1 MATMKEAH
9 VHADTSVT
17 IHDVPIP
24 TINHPSQILIK
35 VMAASCN
42 PKDWK
47 MATGNL
53 MTISACPNSGDDI
66 AGIVDS
72 VGDDVHDF
80 KVGDRVA
87 ALHELG
93 APFGSYAEYAIA
105 YNWTTFHLGKDTSF
119 EEGSTVPMAALMAS
133 IGLFAMLGVTPG
145 PWAPRTDTP
154 VVVYGAASAVGSAV
168 VRLAQIADVHPL
180 ICVAGNGIPFVETLI
195 DRSKGDVIIDH
206 RRGSDAV
213 VEGIRKALN
222 RRKLEYAFDAIS
234 ENQSHHN
241 FVKLLDSN
249 TGKVSFVLGGHR
261 EDIPDGI
268 QQSTTMAGSLWKE
281 LRPLGKRDRLGMG
294 TGGRDFGFA
303 YSRMIGRWLQQ
314 EKLKIHPHE
323 VVEGGLRGLETALK
337 TLRGGKS
344 SAVKFVIR
352 IPDTPNLKEGNK
364 G

>member
-1 MATMKEAH
+1 MKEAH

-17 IHDVPIP
+17 LHDVPIP
-24 TINHPSQILIK
+24 TITHPSQILIK

-53 MTISACPNSGDDI
+53 MTISKCPNSGDDI
-66 AGIVDS
+66 AGIVEA

-105 YNWTTFHLGKDTSF
+105 HNWTTFHLGKNTSF
-119 EEGSTVPMAALMAS
+119 EEGATVPMAALMAS
-133 IGLFAMLGVTPG
+133 IGLFAMLGVAPG
-145 PWAPRTDTP
+145 PWAPRIDTP
-154 VVVYGAASAVGSAV
+154 VMIYGAASAVGSAV
-168 VRLAQIADVHPL
+168 IRIAQIADVHPL
-180 ICVAGNGIPFVETLI
+180 ICVAGNGIAFVETLI
-195 DRSKGDVIIDH
+195 NKDKGDVLIDY
-206 RRGSDAV
+206 RGGPEAV
-213 VEGIRKALN
+213 VEEIQKFLN
-222 RRKLEYAFDAIS
+222 GKKLEYVFDAIS
-234 ENQSHHN
+234 EKQSHHN
-241 FVKLLDSN
+241 FARLLDPN

-268 QQSTTMAGSLWKE
+268 EQTTTMAGSLWKE
-281 LRPLGKRDRLGMG
+281 LTPLGERDRLGMG
-294 TGGRDFGFA
+294 AGGKDFGLA
-303 YSRMIGRWLQQ
+303 YSRLIGRWLQ
-314 EKLKIHPHE
+314 EKRLKIHPHK

-337 TLRGGKS
+337 TLRSGQS

-352 IPDTPNLKEGNK
+352 IPDTRT
-364 G
+364 